1 MNKKFPPNKRRR
13 VDGNNA
19 GPSTFSYWPESPEA
33 YLLFKPRREFVSVFD
48 SAQNATT
55 STTMEYIETPQ
66 EALERRIL
74 QLKAVHESENSWR
87 CVVQGGDPD
96 NYCTKTEIYEIRQRS
111 LFLILA
117 YQLALQ
123 HMNKWTWHECCR
135 DACKTLNGL
144 GLNQATFYKTVAQW
158 NMGFRELECFP
169 HPNLYVQCGK
179 RPLPRLLEIYPDA
192 KEQILSFGMKNLAK
206 LTIES
211 VRDFIVSTVI
221 PRLALQWQQDEEAGA
236 ASADQQGTGIDS
248 TSTIT
253 TTRTSHTEENQTASR
268 TLINSFLHAYGL
280 KTLSFSTAWRWMK
293 RLGFEFDDR
302 KKSFYVDGHEREDVV
317 ANRKQFCTTYLTKL
331 EPYCKRWIQI
341 PINDAIGMANVDV
354 EMGHRYFDIV
364 KDTEHIEYHVD
375 YWNRFGGGTDVI
387 NPTTSIRVSSN
398 ARPIMIIGQD
408 ESVFPSI

>member
-1 MNKKFPPNKRRR
+1 MADKGIYTIITAAAMLIRFDATYGPRLINCWLPAETWVEALKKSGHIDATLNIDTQKFNAAFAKSASFGSVMSRFDGSNTTGVFHVRYRHQQFYYFTEETKQILYPSPLNRAWKERVLEVASNVLTIPSTRARPHSTSSSIDAENAGVINEDEQEVSPNKRRR

-192 KEQILSFGMKNLAK
+192 KEQILSFGMK
-206 LTIES
+206 T
-211 VRDFIVSTVI
+211 
-221 PRLALQWQQDEEAGA
+221 
-236 ASADQQGTGIDS
+236 
-248 TSTIT
+248 
-253 TTRTSHTEENQTASR
+253 
-268 TLINSFLHAYGL
+268 
-280 KTLSFSTAWRWMK
+280 
-293 RLGFEFDDR
+293 
-302 KKSFYVDGHEREDVV
+302 
-317 ANRKQFCTTYLTKL
+317 
-331 EPYCKRWIQI
+331 
-341 PINDAIGMANVDV
+341 
-354 EMGHRYFDIV
+354 
-364 KDTEHIEYHVD
+364 
-375 YWNRFGGGTDVI
+375 
-387 NPTTSIRVSSN
+387 
-398 ARPIMIIGQD
+398 
-408 ESVFPSI
+408 